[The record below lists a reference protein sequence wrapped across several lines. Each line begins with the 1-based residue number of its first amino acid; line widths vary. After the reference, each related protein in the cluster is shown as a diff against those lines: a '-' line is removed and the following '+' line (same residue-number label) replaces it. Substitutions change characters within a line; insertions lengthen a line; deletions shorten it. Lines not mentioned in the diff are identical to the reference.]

1 MRTIELACVAAG
13 LCMAQG
19 VPASAAC
26 VVLAGTA
33 DGFDKDTAVSRAQLA
48 LDDYIKQYKV
58 ENHLGAVT
66 VSAMRAAP
74 QPYWRGRVSEN
85 MMYHPELK
93 NPTRFV
99 GRAWSRL
106 RSALQVRRFAGSV
119 SIKTRQLTG
128 SLGRQPVIHLASER
142 LSKQLSQRPS
152 SSDSCRWS

>member
-1 MRTIELACVAAG
+1 MRTIELACVAVG
-13 LCMAQG
+13 LCIAQS

-48 LDDYIKQYKV
+48 LDDYIKQYKA

-85 MMYHPELK
+85 MMYHPDIVTEK
-93 NPTRFV
+93 SYTV
-99 GRAWSRL
+99 CWQGVVSTYVCTSGA
-106 RSALQVRRFAGSV
+106 QV
-119 SIKTRQLTG
+119 
-128 SLGRQPVIHLASER
+128 
-142 LSKQLSQRPS
+142 
-152 SSDSCRWS
+152 CW